1 MEVGSTRKK
10 FLKSYILL
18 ESLIAMGLIIFL
30 VTLVLNQVIQV
41 RKQTQ
46 LENREI
52 EALNVAQMAVDIGA
66 ERLKIN
72 GVDVFIEESSTRI
85 IIKESGKVLVTLEK
99 K

>member
-1 MEVGSTRKK
+1 
-10 FLKSYILL
+10 
-18 ESLIAMGLIIFL
+18 MGLIIFL

-72 GVDVFIEESSTRI
+72 GVDIFIEESSTRI

>member
-1 MEVGSTRKK
+1 
-10 FLKSYILL
+10 
-18 ESLIAMGLIIFL
+18 MGLIIFL

>member
-1 MEVGSTRKK
+1 
-10 FLKSYILL
+10 
-18 ESLIAMGLIIFL
+18 MGLIIFL

-72 GVDVFIEESSTRI
+72 GVDVFIEESSTCI